1 MIQEPTST
9 TFLLPDTVT
18 GEQVWDNVRS
28 PYAIERA
35 RHDKGRRR
43 YYDTFDW
50 RLYRD
55 GLALLWERDRYEL
68 WSLSHDEEL
77 ASLEAVG
84 QKRFWWEFR
93 DGPLK
98 DRLRECLEE
107 RALIPL
113 VNVDIDRRVA
123 DVLNEDRKTVARVAV
138 EDIML
143 SSGDA
148 RSGRVRAMILQPV
161 RGYRRDFRLLHGS
174 FSSQGLDDNGRL
186 WFDVVL
192 ERSGKIPCDYSSK
205 LKIDLKPSMQA
216 RAAAVAIFRRL
227 LDTIEHNEQGVCQDI
242 DTEFLHDFRVAV
254 RRTRAGLSQIKDV
267 FPEEATR
274 RFKTDFS
281 KLGKL
286 SNRLRDLDVYLMSK
300 GEYGRMLPLQ
310 LRPALQPMFDALGH
324 ERSRELERVAET
336 IKGGDYRARL
346 NEWREFLD
354 NPSVFGPDAVNAAVP
369 VDLLAR
375 LWIRRR
381 YRRVLRKGRVIDA
394 TSPDADLHALRIEA
408 KKLRYLLE
416 FFASLFPA
424 AEITTLVKQLKK
436 LQDNLGEVNDLS
448 VQQEELKRRLAQT
461 GLPSDTAG
469 AVGGLITELN
479 RRQSDVRGQFGR
491 TFKGFASARSGSV
504 YHKLFD
510 TS

>member
-1 MIQEPTST
+1 MIQEPVST

-18 GEQVWDNVRS
+18 GEQVWHNVRS

-35 RHDKGRRR
+35 RHAKGRRR

-68 WSLSHDEEL
+68 RSLSHDEVL

-113 VNVDIDRRVA
+113 VNIDIDRKIA
-123 DVLNEDRKTVARVAV
+123 DVLNEDRKTVARVA
-138 EDIML
+138 EENIRL
-143 SSGDA
+143 PSGDA
-148 RSGRVRAMILQPV
+148 RSGRVRTMTLQPV
-161 RGYRRDFRLLHGS
+161 RGYRRDFRFLHGN
-174 FSSQGLDDNGRL
+174 FSSQGLDDHGRL

-205 LKIDLKPSMQA
+205 LKIKLKPGMQA

-227 LDTIEHNEQGVCQDI
+227 LDTIQRNEQGVCQDI

-267 FPEEATR
+267 FPGESIR
-274 RFKTDFS
+274 RFKADFS

-286 SNRLRDLDVYLMSK
+286 SNRLRDLDVYLLSK
-300 GEYGRMLPLQ
+300 DEYGRMLPPP
-310 LRPALQPMFDALGH
+310 LRSALQPMFDALGH

-336 IKGGDYRARL
+336 IKGGDYRTRL

-354 NPSVFGPDAVNAAVP
+354 NPAVFGPDAANAAVP

-375 LWIRRR
+375 RWIWRR
-381 YRRVLRKGRVIDA
+381 YRRVLRKGRAIDG
-394 TSPDADLHALRIEA
+394 TSPDADLHALRIEG

-424 AEITTLVKQLKK
+424 TEITTLVKQLKK
-436 LQDNLGEVNDLS
+436 LQDNLGEFNDLS
-448 VQQEELKRRLAQT
+448 LQQVELKRWLAQA

-469 AVGGLITELN
+469 AIGGLITELN
-479 RRQSDVRGQFGR
+479 RRQGDVRRQLAQ
-491 TFKGFASARSGSV
+491 TFKGFASARNASA
-504 YHKLFD
+504 YRKLFN